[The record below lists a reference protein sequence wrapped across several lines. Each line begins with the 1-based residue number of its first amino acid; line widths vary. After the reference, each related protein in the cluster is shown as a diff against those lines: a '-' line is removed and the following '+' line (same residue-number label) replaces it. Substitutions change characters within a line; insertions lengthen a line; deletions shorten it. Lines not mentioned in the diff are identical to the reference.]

1 MSIEIDNLM
10 YTFEDEELDE
20 IDYLEI
26 MSLDDIIKDNPS
38 FIALSRNDIQD
49 NLYNMFL
56 NKKKAENVVKLF
68 YEIIDDNNKK
78 RGLLNNYDNYIFN
91 VEAEKKE
98 NDLQYNK
105 DPEDANYF
113 NKLEKREIS
122 DYNKAKNKY
131 FFCLKY
137 NNESTNIRFNN
148 DKKMAWFDE
157 LLNTQMKICRGSG
170 VLILINGNWKI
181 KHYVLSMTIPN
192 DTTDEVIKIKAP
204 IEDAL
209 ISTLKENK

>member
-10 YTFEDEELDE
+10 YKFEDEELDE
-20 IDYLEI
+20 IEYLEI

-56 NKKKAENVVKLF
+56 NKKKAENIVKLF

-113 NKLEKREIS
+113 LLKLCRFALSRILHWCSERLNKFSNLQIVKSIYSLGLLYMIS
-122 DYNKAKNKY
+122 
-131 FFCLKY
+131 
-137 NNESTNIRFNN
+137 
-148 DKKMAWFDE
+148 
-157 LLNTQMKICRGSG
+157 
-170 VLILINGNWKI
+170 
-181 KHYVLSMTIPN
+181 
-192 DTTDEVIKIKAP
+192 
-204 IEDAL
+204 
-209 ISTLKENK
+209 